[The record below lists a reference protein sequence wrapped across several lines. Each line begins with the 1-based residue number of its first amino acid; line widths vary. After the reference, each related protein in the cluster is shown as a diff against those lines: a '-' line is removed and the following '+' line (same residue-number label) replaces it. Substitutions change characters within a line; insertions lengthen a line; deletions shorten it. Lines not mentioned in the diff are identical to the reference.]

1 MEYNDMQSVKYLLE
15 KDVQEEY
22 SSVADVMTFIKC
34 VENALKGVLERKI
47 ATLKRSEVENEP
59 SRVGLTT
66 TTGISLEYLDRYP
79 ERIILNL
86 KSLANYWHP
95 DIKYRIDCVYKN
107 LAGTKSGLSVDVV
120 YKLDILTSMEDLD
133 SQLEDYIKQSV
144 EALMQASLIQTSDR
158 DVLKAMYDCFYDSE
172 DVDTRK
178 YIERALKRNFYI
190 ELVEFVPT
198 TQYADNTYFEVS
210 EAVNIEKPVT
220 TRRAVV
226 SKKDNSCIIRG
237 HYVLPKQNAYERGE

>member
-1 MEYNDMQSVKYLLE
+1 MEYSDIHSIKYLLE
-15 KDVQEEY
+15 KGIQEEY
-22 SSVADVMTFIKC
+22 SSVADAMTFIKSL
-34 VENALKGVLERKI
+34 EDALKGVLERKI
-47 ATLKRSEVENEP
+47 VTLKRSEVENNP
-59 SRVGLTT
+59 SRAGLTT

-79 ERIILNL
+79 ERIIMNL

-95 DIKYRIDCVYKN
+95 DIRYRIDGVYKN
-107 LAGTKSGLSVDVV
+107 LIGTKSGLSVDVV
-120 YKLDILTSMEDLD
+120 YKMDILTSMEDLD

-172 DVDTRK
+172 DVYTRK

-190 ELVEFVPT
+190 ELVEFIPT

-210 EAVNIEKPVT
+210 DAANVEKPMT
-220 TRRAVV
+220 TRKAVV
-226 SKKDNSCIIRG
+226 SRKDNSCIIKG
-237 HYVLPKQNAYERGE
+237 HYVLPKLNNYE